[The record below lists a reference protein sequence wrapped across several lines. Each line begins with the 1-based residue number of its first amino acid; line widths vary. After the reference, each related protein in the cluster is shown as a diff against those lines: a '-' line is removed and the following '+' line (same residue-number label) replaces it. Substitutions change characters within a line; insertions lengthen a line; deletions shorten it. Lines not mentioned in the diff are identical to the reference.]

1 MTISEFKETKQFIS
15 VMVFFYCFLALYNI
29 YNVTLK
35 NQNQDESEKPEET
48 ETDTEKETIQTEIDK
63 ITTTYTKLMSWH
75 GITVALVVMY
85 ITIAFMNV
93 YKTVKK

>member
-1 MTISEFKETKQFIS
+1 MTISEFKDTKQFIS
-15 VMVFFYCFLALYNI
+15 VMVFFYCFMALYNI

-35 NQNQDESEKPEET
+35 NQNQDESEKPV
-48 ETDTEKETIQTEIDK
+48 ETDTEKETIQTEIAK
-63 ITTTYTKLMSWH
+63 ITTTYTKVMSWR
-75 GITVALVVMY
+75 GITIALVVMY

>member
-15 VMVFFYCFLALYNI
+15 VMVFFYCFMALYNI

-35 NQNQDESEKPEET
+35 NQNQDESEKPV
-48 ETDTEKETIQTEIDK
+48 ETDTEKETIQTEIAK
-63 ITTTYTKLMSWH
+63 ITTTYTKVMSWR
-75 GITVALVVMY
+75 GITIALVVMY
-85 ITIAFMNV
+85 LTIAFMNV